1 MLETLEKYGF
11 FKYKDGLYYD
21 GGWEYMFNPFKN
33 TLYLHCEV
41 AGDLTFLV
49 KVKNKKE
56 LEEAFESLNILK
68 VEEDDKWCYYSGMPS
83 PMAYMVCDECKEGS
97 DKCLCKQN

>member
-1 MLETLEKYGF
+1 MIETLLEFGF
-11 FKYKDGLYYD
+11 FKYRDGLYYD

-56 LEEAFESLNILK
+56 LEVAFESLNIEK
-68 VEEDDKWCYYSGMPS
+68 ADGIDYIK
-83 PMAYMVCDECKEGS
+83 
-97 DKCLCKQN
+97 